1 MTREALNQEIM
12 KAHDLNDSA
21 SLGVL
26 YLKAGKVFIS
36 DGDIDHGC
44 FLLTAAY
51 VFSLEAGIL
60 QAKEAKDILVN
71 YGREE

>member
-1 MTREALNQEIM
+1 MNQEALNQKIM
-12 KAHDLNDSA
+12 AAHDVKDSA
-21 SLGVL
+21 LLGVL

-51 VFSLEAGIL
+51 VFSLDAGIT
-60 QAKEAKDILVN
+60 QAIEAKEILIN

>member
-1 MTREALNQEIM
+1 MTLECLNKKILEAHEI
-12 KAHDLNDSA
+12 KDVP
-21 SLGVL
+21 SLGHL